1 MLNEGSL
8 AKRMREQ
15 GQICCLCR
23 VPLAPPHPMAE
34 RFCVKCGAPHRV
46 YFHASNY
53 GNFWFVKFL
62 EEDLRTSFC
71 GNLTYSTLDTGA
83 PARFKVSVDEGEK
96 FEDGLRRWSIGT
108 CFVTL
113 TPRQYLALKS
123 KFPRKG
129 CCLSHADTASASTVS
144 EPSHT

>member
-1 MLNEGSL
+1 MLTEGTL

-23 VPLAPPHPMAE
+23 IPLAPPHPMAE

-46 YFHASNY
+46 YLHSHHY
-53 GNFWFVKFL
+53 GDFWFVQFL

-71 GNLTYSTLDTGA
+71 GNLTYLTVDEIRELLR
-83 PARFKVSVDEGEK
+83 RFKVSVDQGEK
-96 FEDGLRRWSIGT
+96 FEEGIRCWGIGA

-113 TPRQYLALKS
+113 TPRQYAALKT
-123 KFPRKG
+123 KFPRKE
-129 CCLSHADTASASTVS
+129 T
-144 EPSHT
+144 